1 MLFFWL
7 IFILV
12 SAICLPST
20 FFWLKGKKKCHL
32 MFNCG
37 MHMHLNSKLLCRISL
52 EQQWTIKLAQQ
63 PWDMERGI
71 LGRVSQCPW
80 REEKIYIK
88 HFGVYQI
95 FFWRI
100 HVWVSAMFLYTHIY
114 QVLVSCLRK
123 HLRKIG
129 RWRKWFICLFCVMN
143 FVYLKGLALGR
154 GFILDWVSVQATFS
168 LAYGNWEYPWIPGPP
183 ISLFCILWL

>member
-1 MLFFWL
+1 MRHG
-7 IFILV
+7 
-12 SAICLPST
+12 
-20 FFWLKGKKKCHL
+20 KGH
-32 MFNCG
+32 
-37 MHMHLNSKLLCRISL
+37 S
-52 EQQWTIKLAQQ
+52 
-63 PWDMERGI
+63 
-71 LGRVSQCPW
+71 RVSQCPW

-88 HFGVYQI
+88 HFSVYQI

-143 FVYLKGLALGR
+143 FVYLKGLALG
-154 GFILDWVSVQATFS
+154 GGASFWTGSQSKLPSVLPMETENTLEFLVLPFLSPVYYDYRHAHTQ
-168 LAYGNWEYPWIPGPP
+168 NKI
-183 ISLFCILWL
+183 IRKKIRKV